1 MDALKA
7 AALPSAADSHAGTVG
22 GSSRRTALRFMGAG
36 GVAALAAACGGG
48 SGIDP
53 LPSGQQAGPA
63 AAAGS
68 GPNLGS
74 GPVRIGLILPLS
86 GQGAFA
92 TVATALRNAAD
103 LAMSEF
109 DQPGITVL
117 IKDDRGDA
125 AAARDAAQQA
135 ISEGAEL
142 ILGPLTAAAVQSASQ
157 VARSANRPMIA
168 FSSDTSVAQ
177 PGVYL
182 LSFTPQ
188 TDVARVMAHAAGR
201 GKKTV
206 AALLPEGAL
215 GNVLLAEYQQQVAGL
230 GLTQGPVARY
240 QPGRAADAARQ
251 LAGQLSGVDSLLATD
266 LTDAMART
274 ADAIGAAGIRGVQ
287 MLGTGLWNDLSVLQ
301 KPALQG
307 GWFAAPDAAGFNSF
321 ADRYRRKFNASPTR
335 TATVAYDA
343 VALAAALV
351 RTQGTSRFSP
361 QTLTNASGFAGQ
373 DGVFRFRQDGSNER
387 ALAVLE
393 VRNRAATVVSPA
405 PRSFGGGA

>member
-1 MDALKA
+1 MD
-7 AALPSAADSHAGTVG
+7 SNQTAGFLM
-22 GSSRRTALRFMGAG
+22 SFDRRKTLHFMGAG
-36 GVAALAAACGGG
+36 SIAALSAACGGG
-48 SGIDP
+48 SGLDP
-53 LPSGQQAGPA
+53 LPGGQQAQPDPA
-63 AAAGS
+63 ATAPG

-74 GPVRIGLILPLS
+74 GAVRVGLILPLS

-92 TVATALRNAAD
+92 TVAAALKNAAD

-117 IKDDRGDA
+117 VKDDRGDA
-125 AAARDAAQQA
+125 GAARDAAQQA
-135 ISEGAEL
+135 LAEGAEL
-142 ILGPLTAAAVQSASQ
+142 IIGPLTAAAVQAASQ
-157 VARSANRPMIA
+157 VTRAANRPMIA

-188 TDVARVMAHAAGR
+188 SDVSRILGYAAGR
-201 GKKTV
+201 GKKSV
-206 AALLPEGAL
+206 AALLPDGAL
-215 GNVLLAEYQQQVAGL
+215 GNVIVAEFQQQVARL
-230 GLTQGPVARY
+230 GLTPGPVQRY
-240 QPGRAADAARQ
+240 PAGRAAEAAKQ
-251 LAGQLSGVDSLLATD
+251 LAGQMSGVDSLLVTD
-266 LTDAMART
+266 LTEAMART
-274 ADAIGAAGIRGVQ
+274 ADAIGAAGFSGVQ

-321 ADRYRRKFNASPTR
+321 ADRYRRRFKTSPTR

-351 RTQGTSRFSP
+351 RTQGSNRFTQ
-361 QTLTNASGFAGQ
+361 QTLTNTSGFAGQ

-387 ALAVLE
+387 SLAVLE
-393 VRNRAATVVSPA
+393 VRGRAAQVVSPA
-405 PRSFGGGA
+405 PRGFGGNA

>member
-1 MDALKA
+1 MNLSRRHAFNILGVGGA
-7 AALPSAADSHAGTVG
+7 AALT
-22 GSSRRTALRFMGAG
+22 
-36 GVAALAAACGGG
+36 AACGGG

-63 AAAGS
+63 TAAGS

-74 GPVRIGLILPLS
+74 GQVRIGMILPLT

-109 DQPGITVL
+109 DQPGITILV
-117 IKDDRGDA
+117 KDDRGDA
-125 AAARDAAQQA
+125 GAARDAAQQA
-135 ISEGAEL
+135 VAEGAEL
-142 ILGPLTAAAVQSASQ
+142 ILGPLTAAAVQAASQ
-157 VARSANRPMIA
+157 IMRSAGKPMIA

-188 TDVARVMAHAAGR
+188 TDVARIIGYAAER
-201 GKKTV
+201 GKKSI

-215 GNVLLAEYQQQVAGL
+215 GNVIAAECQQQITGL
-230 GLTQGPVARY
+230 GLTQGPVVRY
-240 QPGRAADAARQ
+240 PAGRAADAAKQ
-251 LAGQLSGVDSLLATD
+251 LAGQMSGVDALLATD
-266 LTDAMART
+266 LTDAMGRT
-274 ADAIGAAGIRGVQ
+274 ADAIGAAGIRTQ

-301 KPALQG
+301 RPALQG

-351 RTQGTSRFSP
+351 RTQGANRFTA
-361 QTLTNASGFAGQ
+361 QTLTNQSGFAGQ
-373 DGVFRFRQDGSNER
+373 DGVFRFRPDGTNER
-387 ALAVLE
+387 ALAVME
-393 VRNRAATVVSPA
+393 VRSRAAQVVSAA
-405 PRSFGGGA
+405 PRSFGGAA

>member
-1 MDALKA
+1 MSIFDT
-7 AALPSAADSHAGTVG
+7 SSDSPGI
-22 GSSRRTALRFMGAG
+22 SRRRLLRFAGAG
-36 GVAALAAACGGG
+36 SLAALAAACGGG
-48 SGIDP
+48 SGLDP
-53 LPSGQQAGPA
+53 LPSEQPA
-63 AAAGS
+63 QPGTPATPA

-86 GQGAFA
+86 GQGSFA

-109 DQPGITVL
+109 DNPGITVL
-117 IKDDRGDA
+117 VKDDRGDA

-135 ISEGAEL
+135 IAEGAEL
-142 ILGPLTAAAVQSASQ
+142 ILGPLTAAAVQAVSQ
-157 VARSANRPMIA
+157 VARPAGRPMIA
-168 FSSDTSVAQ
+168 FSNDTSVAQ

-182 LSFTPQ
+182 LSFPPQ
-188 TDVARVMAHAAGR
+188 SDVQRVMGYAAGR
-201 GKKTV
+201 GKKSV

-215 GNVLLAEYQQQVAGL
+215 GNIIAAEHQQSVASL
-230 GLTQGPVARY
+230 QLTAGPVVRY
-240 QPGRAADAARQ
+240 APGRAAEAARQ
-251 LAGQLSGVDSLLATD
+251 LAGQLSGVDSLLVTD

-274 ADAIGAAGIRGVQ
+274 ADALAGANIRGVQ

-307 GWFAAPDAAGFNSF
+307 GWFSAPEAAGFNSF
-321 ADRYRRKFNASPTR
+321 AERYRKRFNSSPTR
-335 TATVAYDA
+335 ISTLAYDA

-351 RTQGTSRFSP
+351 RTQGANRFSA

-373 DGVFRFRQDGSNER
+373 DGVFRFRPEGPCDR
-387 ALAVLE
+387 ALAVFE
-393 VRNRAATVVSPA
+393 VRNRSASVVSPA

>member
-1 MDALKA
+1 MDLLHTPSDSLGPNRRRILRLAGSGGL
-7 AALPSAADSHAGTVG
+7 AALT
-22 GSSRRTALRFMGAG
+22 
-36 GVAALAAACGGG
+36 AACGGG

-53 LPSGQQAGPA
+53 LPSEQPAQPATPA
-63 AAAGS
+63 APG

-74 GPVRIGLILPLS
+74 GPVRIGLILPLT

-103 LAMSEF
+103 LAISEF

-117 IKDDRGDA
+117 VKDDRGDA
-125 AAARDAAQQA
+125 AAAREATQQA
-135 ISEGAEL
+135 IAEGAEL
-142 ILGPLTAAAVQSASQ
+142 ILGPLTAAAVQSAAQ
-157 VARSANRPMIA
+157 VTRSANRPMIA
-168 FSSDTSVAQ
+168 FSNDISVAQ

-182 LSFTPQ
+182 LSFPPQ
-188 TDVARVMAHAAGR
+188 SDVQRVMGFAAGR
-201 GKKTV
+201 GKKAV

-215 GNVLLAEYQQQVAGL
+215 GNVMAAEHQQSAASLQMTV
-230 GLTQGPVARY
+230 GPVVRY
-240 QPGRAADAARQ
+240 APGRAADAARQ
-251 LAGQLSGVDSLLATD
+251 LAGQLSGVDCLLTSD

-274 ADAIGAAGIRGVQ
+274 ADGLAAAGIRGVQ

-307 GWFAAPDAAGFNSF
+307 GWFAAPEAQGFNSF
-321 ADRYRRKFNASPTR
+321 ADRYRRRFNSSPTR
-335 TATVAYDA
+335 ISTLAYDA

-351 RTQGTSRFSP
+351 RTQGNNRFTA

-373 DGVFRFRQDGSNER
+373 DGVFRFRPEGPCDR
-387 ALAVLE
+387 ALAVYE
-393 VRNRAATVVSPA
+393 VRNRAATVISAA

>member
-1 MDALKA
+1 MTITKTANRL
-7 AALPSAADSHAGTVG
+7 SIFT
-22 GSSRRTALRFMGAG
+22 RRNAVQFMGVG

-53 LPSGQQAGPA
+53 LPSGQQAAPSAPA
-63 AAAGS
+63 AG

-74 GPVRIGLILPLS
+74 GAVRIGLILPLS

-125 AAARDAAQQA
+125 AAAREATQQA
-135 ISEGAEL
+135 IAEGAEL
-142 ILGPLTAAAVQSASQ
+142 ILGPLTAAGVQSASQ

-188 TDVARVMAHAAGR
+188 SDVARVLAYAASR
-201 GKKTV
+201 GKKSV

-215 GNVLLAEYQQQVAGL
+215 GNVIAAEFQQQVAGL
-230 GLTQGPVARY
+230 GLTQGPLVRY
-240 QPGRAADAARQ
+240 QQGRAADAAKQ
-251 LAGQLSGVDSLLATD
+251 LAAQMAGVDALLATD

-321 ADRYRRKFNASPTR
+321 ADRYRKRFNSSPTR

-351 RTQGTSRFSP
+351 RTQGSGRFSS

-373 DGVFRFRQDGSNER
+373 DGVFRFRQDGTNER
-387 ALAVLE
+387 SLAVLE
-393 VRNRAATVVSPA
+393 VRNRAAAVVSPA
-405 PRSFGGGA
+405 PRSFGAA

>member
-1 MDALKA
+1 MDTPAAQMFRPATRRSALHFLGGGSL
-7 AALPSAADSHAGTVG
+7 AALT
-22 GSSRRTALRFMGAG
+22 
-36 GVAALAAACGGG
+36 AACGGG

-53 LPSGQQAGPA
+53 LPGQQAA
-63 AAAGS
+63 AEQPGQAPS

-74 GPVRIGLILPLS
+74 GAVRIALILPLT

-117 IKDDRGDA
+117 VKDDRGDA
-125 AAARDAAQQA
+125 AAAREATQQA
-135 ISEGAEL
+135 IAEGAEL

-157 VARSANRPMIA
+157 VARAANRPMIA
-168 FSSDTSVAQ
+168 FSSDVSVAQ

-188 TDVARVMAHAAGR
+188 SDVIRILSYAAGR
-201 GKKTV
+201 GKKSV

-215 GNVLLAEYQQQVAGL
+215 GNVILAEYQQQVASL

-240 QPGRAADAARQ
+240 APGRAGDAAKQ
-251 LAGQLSGVDSLLATD
+251 LAGQMSGVDSLLVTD

-274 ADAIGAAGIRGVQ
+274 ADAIGAAGFRGVQ
-287 MLGTGLWNDLSVLQ
+287 MLGTGLWNDTSVLQ

-307 GWFAAPDAAGFNSF
+307 AWFSAPDAAGFNSF
-321 ADRYRRKFNASPTR
+321 ADRYRRKFNGNPTR

-351 RTQGTSRFSP
+351 RTQGTSRFSA

-373 DGVFRFRQDGSNER
+373 DGVFRFRQNGTNER

-393 VRNRAATVVSPA
+393 VRNRAAAVVSPA
-405 PRSFGGGA
+405 PRGFGGV